1 VAKRVQYT
9 FRPIYRDLMKSIH
22 PNPFRVA
29 AQYLFVGIFAAS
41 TLAFAQDSPVPSAD
55 QNGGWKR
62 VGDAPAPRDQAPP
75 APDANSVSQN
85 TGYPAIQ
92 QPSDPNQQP
101 SNQPPPPGYGSSNN
115 GQSAPQ
121 QGYGQGGSGQGG
133 YYGGYQQSPA
143 PQPVPAQLTIPAGT
157 YITARVNQLLS
168 SDKNQVGDA
177 FSATLVQPIVV
188 NGVVVAE
195 PGQTIGGRVA
205 EAKKAGHIEGVA
217 RLGLQLTNLTL
228 VDGQQLPIQTQLI
241 SRRGPTSVGQDAGTI
256 VGTTALGAAAGAAA
270 DWGRGAAIGAGAGA
284 AVGIIGVLITR
295 GHPSIIT
302 PESVLTFRLQAPVT
316 VSTTN
321 APQAFRY
328 VQPGEYEQPN
338 GGGYPGGGGYGPGYG
353 EYAASAPPPSYY
365 YGYGYPYPY
374 YYAGYPYYWWPGF
387 GFYWG
392 GFYGRGF
399 YGRGFYGGRFYG
411 GGFRGGGFRGG
422 VGGGGHFGGGAVGH
436 AGGGGGHR

>member
-1 VAKRVQYT
+1 
-9 FRPIYRDLMKSIH
+9 MKGIH
-22 PNPFRVA
+22 NNPFRTA
-29 AQYLFVGIFAAS
+29 AYYLSVGVLAAS
-41 TLAFAQDSPVPSAD
+41 TLAFAQDPNVPSTD
-55 QNGGWKR
+55 QSTAASNGGWKR
-62 VGDAPAPRDQAPP
+62 VGDAPAAADQAPP
-75 APDANSVSQN
+75 ANDANNVSQN

-101 SNQPPPPGYGSSNN
+101 LNQPPPPGYGPANN
-115 GQSAPQ
+115 GQAAPPQ
-121 QGYGQGGSGQGG
+121 GSYGQPGPAQGGYPQGGYGQGTYGS
-133 YYGGYQQSPA
+133 YQQPPA

-157 YITARVNQLLS
+157 YITVRVNQLLS

-177 FSATLVQPIVV
+177 FSASLVQPIVV

-195 PGQTIGGRVA
+195 PGQTVAGRVA

-217 RLGLQLTNLTL
+217 RLGLQLTTLTL

-241 SRRGPTSVGQDAGTI
+241 SRSGPTSVGQDAGTI
-256 VGTTALGAAAGAAA
+256 VGTTALGAAAGAVA

-284 AVGIIGVLITR
+284 AVGIIGVLVTR

-302 PESVLTFRLQAPVT
+302 PEQVLTFRLEAPLT

-328 VQPGEYEQPN
+328 VQPNEYDRPYGN
-338 GGGYPGGGGYGPGYG
+338 GGYPGGGYGAGYG
-353 EYAASAPPPSYY
+353 EYAAAAPPPYY
-365 YGYGYPYPY
+365 YGYPYPY

-392 GFYGRGF
+392 PSFYFRG
-399 YGRGFYGGRFYG
+399 YYGGRFYG
-411 GGFRGGGFRGG
+411 GRYYGPVGRAGVA
-422 VGGGGHFGGGAVGH
+422 VGGRVSGGAVGH
-436 AGGGGGHR
+436 AAGGGGGHR